1 MFDKF
6 SDRHIGVT
14 NPEDLKA
21 MLAVIGVKSV
31 DELIAQ
37 VIPQSIRLKQPLA
50 LPQGMSEYEFANHIQ
65 ALAAKN
71 RTLRSFIG
79 MGYYP
84 CAVPAAITRN
94 VFENPAWYTSY
105 TPYQAE
111 ISQGRLEALL
121 NFQTAVISLTGM
133 EIGNCSLLDEG
144 TAAAEAM
151 LMMFSLR
158 SREAVKEGR
167 NQLFVD
173 RNIFPQTL
181 DVLITRSEPFG
192 IELVIDDYNTYEFT
206 GKEFGAIVQYPAAN
220 GEVRDYAAF
229 TEAAHAKGALVT
241 AVADL
246 LSLALLKAPGEWG
259 ADIVVG
265 TTQRLGIP
273 MGFGGPSA
281 GYMTTR
287 EAYKRNMPGRI
298 IGVSIDRLGN
308 RALRMAL
315 QTREQHRSEPFGIEL
330 VIDDYNTYE
339 FTGKEF
345 GAIVQYPAANGEVR
359 DYAAFTEAAHAKGAL
374 VTAVADLLSLA
385 LLKAPGEWGADIVV
399 GTTQRLGIPMG
410 FGGPSAGYMTTR
422 EAYKRNMPGRIIGV
436 SIDRLGNRALRMALQ
451 TREQHIKRER
461 ATSNICT
468 ATALMASMVGFY
480 CVYNGAEGLRRS
492 AKTAHT
498 AAVTVAKALEAMD
511 YKLAAK
517 NFFDTLEVEAEAAV
531 VQSLAL
537 ERGINFFYP
546 SEDRVRF
553 SFDDVTTPEE
563 VNEVIAIFAEAKGK
577 KAKAVKLSEE
587 ITIPAAILRQ
597 SEFLT
602 ERVFNTY
609 RCESDLMRYIKRLE
623 LRDISL
629 ANSMISLGSCTMKLN
644 AAALMQP
651 LSLAGFQNMHPFA
664 PADQTE
670 GYRELIDGLAAD
682 LATITGFAACS
693 LMPNSGAAG
702 EYTGL
707 MVIRAYHQ
715 SRGQGY
721 RNIVLIPSSAHGTNP
736 ASAAMAGMKIVTV
749 GCDANGNIDV
759 EDLKAKAQ
767 EHSSELACMMIT
779 YPSTHGVFESR
790 IREIVDAVH
799 DAGGQVYMDGAN
811 MNAQVGLTNPGYI
824 GADVCHLN
832 LHKTFAMPH
841 GGGGPGVG
849 PICVAEH
856 LRKFLPS
863 HSIVPTGG
871 DEGIT
876 AVASAPWGSAM
887 LFPITYGYIKMLG
900 GEGLKAATEM
910 AIVNANYMSSALKSE
925 YRTYYS
931 GETGRVGHEMILDL
945 THFKKD
951 YNIDCGDIAHRLMDY
966 GFHAPTLSF
975 PVHETL
981 MVEPTES
988 EPKAEMDRFIATLI
1002 QIKRECEE
1010 AAASGEADNVVVNAP
1025 HTAAEIC
1032 GEWSHPYTREKAVFP
1047 LDFIRESKFFPYVSK
1062 IDNGYGDRNLV
1073 CRCTE

>member
-6 SDRHIGVT
+6 TTRHIGVSR
-14 NPEDLKA
+14 ESDLKA
-21 MLAVIGVKSV
+21 MLETIGVGSV
-31 DELIAQ
+31 EELIAQ
-37 VIPQSIRLKQPLA
+37 VIPQSIRLKKPIA
-50 LPQGMSEYEFANHIQ
+50 LPAEGMSEYEYAAHIRS
-65 ALAAKN
+65 LAERN
-71 RTLRSFIG
+71 RCLRSFIG

-84 CAVPAAITRN
+84 NAVPAAVVRN

-133 EIGNCSLLDEG
+133 QIGNCSLLDEG

-151 LMMFSLR
+151 LMMFALR
-158 SREAVKEGR
+158 SREAVREGR
-167 NQLFVD
+167 CQLFVD
-173 RNIFPQTL
+173 RNLFPQTL
-181 DVLITRSEPFG
+181 DVLLTRSEPFG
-192 IELVIDDYNTYEFT
+192 IELIVDDYDQYEFT
-206 GKEFGAIVQYPAAN
+206 GKEFGAVVQYPAAD
-220 GEVRDYAAF
+220 GHVRDYAAF
-229 TEAAHAKGALVT
+229 AAAAHAKGALVT

-259 ADIVVG
+259 ADIAVG
-265 TTQRLGIP
+265 SSQRLGTP

-298 IGVSIDRLGN
+298 IGVSVDRLG
-308 RALRMAL
+308 RKALRMSL
-315 QTREQHRSEPFGIEL
+315 Q
-330 VIDDYNTYE
+330 
-339 FTGKEF
+339 
-345 GAIVQYPAANGEVR
+345 
-359 DYAAFTEAAHAKGAL
+359 
-374 VTAVADLLSLA
+374 
-385 LLKAPGEWGADIVV
+385 
-399 GTTQRLGIPMG
+399 M
-410 FGGPSAGYMTTR
+410 
-422 EAYKRNMPGRIIGV
+422 
-436 SIDRLGNRALRMALQ
+436 
-451 TREQHIKRER
+451 REQHIKREK

-468 ATALMASMVGFY
+468 ASALMASMTGFY
-480 CVYNGAEGLRRS
+480 CVYNGPEGLRR
-492 AKTAHT
+492 AAETAHGAA
-498 AAVTVAKALEAMD
+498 AAVARGLEALD
-511 YKLAAK
+511 YKLAHRS
-517 NFFDTLEVEAEAAV
+517 FFDTLEVEAEAAV
-531 VQSLAL
+531 IQSLAL
-537 ERGINFFYP
+537 ESGINFHYP
-546 SEDRVRF
+546 SEGRVRM
-553 SFDDVTTPEE
+553 SFDEVTTPAE
-563 VNEVIAIFAEAKGK
+563 VDEVIRIFAEAKGRK
-577 KAKAVKLSEE
+577 PKAAKGPAEE
-587 ITIPAAILRQ
+587 AIPAELRRT
-597 SEFLT
+597 SAYLT
-602 ERVFNTY
+602 EPVFNTY

-623 LRDISL
+623 LCDISL

-644 AAALMQP
+644 AASEMLP

-664 PADQTE
+664 PADQAE
-670 GYRELIDGLAAD
+670 GYLQLIAELEKDLAA
-682 LATITGFAACS
+682 ITGFAACS
-693 LMPNSGAAG
+693 LQPNSGAAG

-721 RNIVLIPSSAHGTNP
+721 RNIVLIPASAHGTNP

-749 GCDANGNIDV
+749 ACDDKGNIDV
-759 EDLKAKAQ
+759 GDLKAKAQ
-767 EHSSELACMMIT
+767 EHSSELAGMMIT

-856 LRKFLPS
+856 LRAFLPS
-863 HSIVPTGG
+863 HPIVPTGG
-871 DEGIT
+871 EEGIT

-887 LFPITYGYIKMLG
+887 LLPITYGYIKMLG
-900 GEGLKAATEM
+900 ADGLRRCTEM
-910 AIVNANYMSSALKSE
+910 AIVNANYMSAALRGE

-945 THFKKD
+945 TNFKHD
-951 YNIDCGDIAHRLMDY
+951 YNIDCGDIARRLMDY

-988 EPKAEMDRFIATLI
+988 EPKAEMDRFIAALV
-1002 QIKRECEE
+1002 QIKRECE
-1010 AAASGEADNVVVNAP
+1010 AAAGQTDNVVANAP
-1025 HTAAEIC
+1025 HTAPELC
-1032 GEWSHPYTREKAVFP
+1032 GEWTHPYSREEAAFP
-1047 LDFIRESKFFPYVSK
+1047 LEWIREAKFFPYVSK
-1062 IDNGYGDRNLV
+1062 IDNGYGDRNLC
-1073 CRCTE
+1073 CRNTD

>member
-6 SDRHIGVT
+6 SGRHIGVT
-14 NPEDLKA
+14 RPEDLKA
-21 MLAVIGVKSV
+21 MLDTIGVGSV

-37 VIPQSIRLKQPLA
+37 VIPASIRLKKPLA
-50 LPQGMSEYEFANHIQ
+50 LPSEGMSEYEFAAHIR
-65 ALAAKN
+65 ALADRN
-71 RTLRSFIG
+71 RCLRSFIG

-84 CAVPAAITRN
+84 CAVPAAVSRN

-151 LMMFSLR
+151 LMMFALR

-181 DVLITRSEPFG
+181 DVLLTRSEPFG
-192 IELVIDDYNTYEFT
+192 IELIIDDYNDYEFS
-206 GKEFGAIVQYPAAN
+206 GKEFGAIVQYPAAD
-220 GEVRDYAAF
+220 GEVRDYADF
-229 TEAAHAKGALVT
+229 TAAAHAKGALVT
-241 AVADL
+241 AACDL

-259 ADIVVG
+259 ADIAVG
-265 TTQRLGIP
+265 STQRLGTP

-287 EAYKRNMPGRI
+287 EAFKRNMPGRI
-298 IGVSIDRLGN
+298 IGVSVDRLGN

-315 QTREQHRSEPFGIEL
+315 Q
-330 VIDDYNTYE
+330 
-339 FTGKEF
+339 
-345 GAIVQYPAANGEVR
+345 
-359 DYAAFTEAAHAKGAL
+359 
-374 VTAVADLLSLA
+374 
-385 LLKAPGEWGADIVV
+385 
-399 GTTQRLGIPMG
+399 M
-410 FGGPSAGYMTTR
+410 
-422 EAYKRNMPGRIIGV
+422 
-436 SIDRLGNRALRMALQ
+436 
-451 TREQHIKRER
+451 REQHIKRER

-468 ATALMASMVGFY
+468 ASALMASMVGFY
-480 CVYNGAEGLRRS
+480 CVYNGPEGLLRAAR
-492 AKTAHT
+492 TAHE
-498 AAVTVAKALEAMD
+498 AAETVARALEAMD
-511 YKLAAK
+511 YRLASRC
-517 NFFDTLEVEAEAAV
+517 FFDTLEVEAEAAV

-537 ERGINFFYP
+537 EAGINFYYP
-546 SEDRVRF
+546 SEGSVRM
-553 SFDDVTTPEE
+553 SFDEVTTPAEIE
-563 VNEVIAIFAEAKGK
+563 TVIGIFSAAKGR
-577 KAKAVKLSEE
+577 KAKAVKAAVGEE
-587 ITIPAAILRQ
+587 TIPVSLRRQ
-597 SEFLT
+597 SAYLT
-602 ERVFNTY
+602 EPVFNRY
-609 RCESDLMRYIKRLE
+609 RSESALMRYIKTLE

-651 LSLAGFQNMHPFA
+651 LSLAGFQMMHPFA
-664 PADQTE
+664 PADQAE
-670 GYRELIDGLAAD
+670 GYMELIAELEKD

-693 LMPNSGAAG
+693 LQPNSGAAG
-702 EYTGL
+702 EYSGL

-721 RNIVLIPSSAHGTNP
+721 RNVVLIPASAHGTNP

-749 GCDANGNIDV
+749 ACDANGNIDV
-759 EDLKAKAQ
+759 ADLEAKAK
-767 EHSSELACMMIT
+767 EHASELCGLMVT

-856 LRKFLPS
+856 LKAFLPT
-863 HSIVPTGG
+863 HPIVATGG
-871 DEGIT
+871 EEGIT
-876 AVASAPWGSAM
+876 AVSSAPWGSAM
-887 LFPITYGYIKMLG
+887 LLPITYGYIKMLG
-900 GEGLKAATEM
+900 EEGLRHATEM

-945 THFKKD
+945 THFKKE

-988 EPKAEMDRFIATLI
+988 EPKEEMDRFIEALVR
-1002 QIKRECEE
+1002 IKRECE
-1010 AAASGEADNVVVNAP
+1010 AAVGEADNVVVNAP
-1025 HTAAEIC
+1025 HTAVELA
-1032 GEWSHPYTREKAVFP
+1032 GEWGHPYSRMEAAFP
-1047 LDFIRESKFFPYVSK
+1047 LEWVRHAKLFPYVTK
-1062 IDNGYGDRNLV
+1062 IDNGYGDRNLR
-1073 CRCTE
+1073 CRNCE